1 MRYHLFK
8 SSKSRNLLIADSQV
22 KELDIANF
30 NVLSLPGACVRH
42 VYNFIPKKDRYNT
55 VVLFIGGNDLFC
67 NNAPSTKSAEDLT
80 QELSDLANF
89 LLTKIKSVFVLGIPL
104 RHSLPQR
111 SKTVNALLASRK
123 EGWKFRGIS
132 RQIYS
137 DKHLKRDNVH
147 LSSKALSGI
156 GYILK
161 SKILYKRFC
170 PELEEEGYSHII
182 ECKGTCRC
190 LSWTKY

>member
-1 MRYHLFK
+1 M
-8 SSKSRNLLIADSQV
+8 SRNLLIADSQG

-42 VYNFIPKKDRYNT
+42 VYNFIPKKDSY
-55 VVLFIGGNDLFC
+55 
-67 NNAPSTKSAEDLT
+67 E
-80 QELSDLANF
+80 
-89 LLTKIKSVFVLGIPL
+89 
-104 RHSLPQR
+104 
-111 SKTVNALLASRK
+111 TVNALLASRK
-123 EGWKFRGIS
+123 EGWKFRGFS

-147 LSSKALSGI
+147 LSSNALSGI
-156 GYILK
+156 GYILE

-182 ECKGTCRC
+182 ECKGICKC
-190 LSWTKY
+190 LS

>member
-8 SSKSRNLLIADSQV
+8 SSRSRNLLIADSQG

-42 VYNFIPKKDRYNT
+42 VYNFIPKKDSYET
-55 VVLFIGGNDLFC
+55 VVLFIGGNDLFY
-67 NNAPSTKSAEDLT
+67 NNVPSTKSAEDLT

-89 LLTKIKSVFVLGIPL
+89 ILTKVKSVFVLGIPL

-147 LSSKALSGI
+147 LSSNALSGI

-161 SKILYKRFC
+161 SKVLYKRFC
-170 PELEEEGYSHII
+170 PEMEEEGYSHII
-182 ECKGTCRC
+182 ECKGTCKC

>member
-1 MRYHLFK
+1 MSY
-8 SSKSRNLLIADSQV
+8 
-22 KELDIANF
+22 E
-30 NVLSLPGACVRH
+30 
-42 VYNFIPKKDRYNT
+42 T

-80 QELSDLANF
+80 QELSNLANF